1 MKKKKCKHNKNKKK
15 YEKFSRLDFFFLL
28 FKYIILCIFLFIF
41 LETNY
46 YYNHRQMAVHRS
58 IGGRDPLAYPK
69 LENDDNFVGKR
80 EIRVEISK

>member
-1 MKKKKCKHNKNKKK
+1 MK
-15 YEKFSRLDFFFLL
+15 SLADLIFFFLL
-28 FKYIILCIFLFIF
+28 FKYIILCIYIFFFLFIF